1 MEVRRRENDIR
12 VPTVREEVSYVC
24 ITLVILTLTGWAL
37 FKLEL
42 LLAICPM
49 PAASGQIMKIRLG
62 WDR

>member
-1 MEVRRRENDIR
+1 M
-12 VPTVREEVSYVC
+12 TVREEVSYVC

-49 PAASGQIMKIRLG
+49 PAASGQIMKIMLG